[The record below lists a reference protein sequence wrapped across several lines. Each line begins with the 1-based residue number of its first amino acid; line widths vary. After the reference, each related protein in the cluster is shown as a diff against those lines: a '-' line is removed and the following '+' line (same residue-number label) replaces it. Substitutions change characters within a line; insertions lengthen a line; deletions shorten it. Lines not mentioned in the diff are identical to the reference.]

1 MDCFTSTAARDR
13 FWAGVTIPITI
24 AESRAFRR
32 KTVEV
37 ARRCGEVNGDLL
49 NHISTG
55 DTARDLDALRKAVG
69 DRLLT
74 YVGLSYGTVIGQ
86 TYANLF
92 PDRVRAMMLDGLVD
106 AVNYTTSAET
116 RTAGDVAFTDEVF
129 DQFMK
134 LCQRAGPAGC
144 ALAGHGETVAKRVAR
159 LFAQARRAPI
169 PAPKAKPPGQL
180 SYGDLLAS
188 TFNPLRLPLS
198 WPTFAADLEAALD
211 GDATNLKIAA
221 QAMQSPEG
229 FAGFTSSNAIS
240 CGDGPAARPSTAWPE
255 VIGHFTDVSKLWGPV
270 NGWGLWAQCA
280 SNWPAHSA
288 NRYTGPWN
296 AATKTPILLV
306 NARYDP
312 ATGYGNAQVA
322 QRRLGNA
329 VLLTMNGWGHPSY
342 QVPSA
347 CTVKW
352 RMRYLVELVTPPPG
366 TVCQPD
372 QNPFP

>member
-1 MDCFTSTAARDR
+1 MAMGGGVLPSRGVWIRSVVVAMCVVVGAAGGAVSTQPASAAGEPALEAAGIAWKRCDPPHQDLECGTLAVPLDWDRPNGKKIELAVNRHRASRPGKRIGSMFVNPGGPAESGVELVQTGGADFDAWGGGRFDVVGWDPRGTHGSSPVDCFTSTAARDR

-37 ARRCGEVNGDLL
+37 ARRCGELNGDLL

-106 AVNYTTSAET
+106 AVHYTTSAET

-198 WPTFAADLEAALD
+198 WPTVR
-211 GDATNLKIAA
+211 GG
-221 QAMQSPEG
+221 SRG
-229 FAGFTSSNAIS
+229 
-240 CGDGPAARPSTAWPE
+240 RP
-255 VIGHFTDVSKLWGPV
+255 
-270 NGWGLWAQCA
+270 
-280 SNWPAHSA
+280 
-288 NRYTGPWN
+288 
-296 AATKTPILLV
+296 
-306 NARYDP
+306 
-312 ATGYGNAQVA
+312 
-322 QRRLGNA
+322 RR
-329 VLLTMNGWGHPSY
+329 
-342 QVPSA
+342 
-347 CTVKW
+347 
-352 RMRYLVELVTPPPG
+352 
-366 TVCQPD
+366 
-372 QNPFP
+372 